1 MLWALAALGGQ
12 TGTKRDCVL
21 DGQRSIPL
29 EDWGEISTWR
39 TNRPT
44 TNFLELLK
52 IAALKR

>member
-1 MLWALAALGGQ
+1 MLWALGGQ

-44 TNFLELLK
+44 TKFLELLK